1 MYRGLDEEGGDFTY
15 TPNEFHRDDQFVGRI
30 LLVMILACTKL
41 SLAYFLNQISSFEE
55 DSIAFLATLLTI
67 IGTVHW
73 APLSVA
79 RSALEGILPDGSPV
93 FMGDPCGPC
102 FTNFVD
108 VVDIYN
114 FIIFFFDLLSNAA
127 MATWAFAIWYTA
139 GSLFDAVWNIMHYF
153 SLSNS
158 PIQNSLLRDLNTC
171 SGIMLNSV
179 ALITCHAIFF
189 YLGDILQKF
198 DVLFDAELGQMQPDK
213 LSSLETKRHFIEG
226 K

>member
-1 MYRGLDEEGGDFTY
+1 
-15 TPNEFHRDDQFVGRI
+15 
-30 LLVMILACTKL
+30 MILACTKL

-108 VVDIYN
+108 VVVCRLRVKASKSDADY
-114 FIIFFFDLLSNAA
+114 II
-127 MATWAFAIWYTA
+127 
-139 GSLFDAVWNIMHYF
+139 G
-153 SLSNS
+153 
-158 PIQNSLLRDLNTC
+158 
-171 SGIMLNSV
+171 
-179 ALITCHAIFF
+179 
-189 YLGDILQKF
+189 YL
-198 DVLFDAELGQMQPDK
+198 
-213 LSSLETKRHFIEG
+213 
-226 K
+226 